1 MRSER
6 KPLVLG
12 LLVVQAA
19 ISASLWVLNAISV
32 DSTAIF
38 ALLLAGDVLIFA
50 GICHLAFFTE
60 DEEDERA
67 MSSSPV
73 EAPARA

>member
-1 MRSER
+1 MISER
-6 KPLVLG
+6 RPLVLG

-38 ALLLAGDVLIFA
+38 ALLLAADVLIFA
-50 GICHLAFFTE
+50 GICHLAFLAE

-73 EAPARA
+73 

>member
-1 MRSER
+1 M
-6 KPLVLG
+6 LG

-19 ISASLWVLNAISV
+19 ISASLWVLNATSV

-38 ALLLAGDVLIFA
+38 ALLLAADVLIFA
-50 GICHLAFFTE
+50 GICHLAFFAQ

-67 MSSSPV
+67 MPSSPV
-73 EAPARA
+73 SAPPRE